1 MSNETNGHDIARLG
15 TIPHGDSVLAVGIS
29 EEFDGAPTIPE
40 INGLPIGV
48 TQDLENNPYLRP
60 YKEFNDAPFKGIV
73 DFPGFPGFNPLK
85 PNELLV
91 GGVPG
96 TVVKTTKLEVN
107 TTTET
112 GGISNIPF
120 IVKQANAAEM
130 KSTFW
135 IQELDEK
142 DKCGNPRLI
151 LQYLQVI
158 LLDFFPRRD
167 GQPGLIRWPHVSIN
181 TMEKMEEP
189 SRKKAKMPR
198 D

>member
-1 MSNETNGHDIARLG
+1 
-15 TIPHGDSVLAVGIS
+15 
-29 EEFDGAPTIPE
+29 
-40 INGLPIGV
+40 
-48 TQDLENNPYLRP
+48 
-60 YKEFNDAPFKGIV
+60 
-73 DFPGFPGFNPLK
+73 
-85 PNELLV
+85 
-91 GGVPG
+91 
-96 TVVKTTKLEVN
+96 VKTTKLEVN